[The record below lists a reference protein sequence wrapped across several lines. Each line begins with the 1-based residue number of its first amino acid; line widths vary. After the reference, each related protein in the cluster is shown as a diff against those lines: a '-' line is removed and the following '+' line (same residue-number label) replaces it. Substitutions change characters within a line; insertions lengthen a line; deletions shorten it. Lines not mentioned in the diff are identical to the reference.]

1 MVKIL
6 QKKNVYIVYDDKL
19 LKEDI
24 EASFSA
30 HYWQKENKIM
40 GSAQGRGTTWFV
52 QLDTLQAALRHYR
65 RGGFF
70 GKIVS
75 DHYLFNGWQKTR
87 SIQEFHLLDKLIQSG
102 VNVPK
107 PIAAQVKKEVFSY
120 QADLLSEKIP
130 DAKDLVDI
138 LQQRALSTQEYQ
150 TIGEQI
156 KKMHNAQVNHTDLNI
171 HNILLDK
178 QGKVWLIDFD
188 KCYQQ
193 SGENWQ
199 AANLDRLLRSFNK
212 ELKKRA
218 IKWQPANWNDLING
232 YRAYTQTT

>member
-6 QKKNVYIVYDDKL
+6 QKNKVYIVYDDDL
-19 LKEDI
+19 LSEHIEDCF
-24 EASFSA
+24 AA
-30 HYWQKENKIM
+30 DYWQRLGKVI

-52 QLDTLQAALRHYR
+52 QLAKIQGALRHYR
-65 RGGFF
+65 RGGVF
-70 GKIVS
+70 GKLVS

-87 SIQEFHLLDKLIQSG
+87 SVQEFYLLEKLNQAG

-107 PIAAQVKKEVFSY
+107 AIAARVKKSGLSY

-138 LQQRALSTQEYQ
+138 LQSRALAPQEYRA
-150 TIGEQI
+150 IGAQI
-156 KKMHNAQVNHTDLNI
+156 KKMHHAQVNHTDLNI

-178 QGKVWLIDFD
+178 ASKVWLIDFD

-193 SGENWQ
+193 SGDNWQ
-199 AANLDRLLRSFNK
+199 AANLARLLRSFNK

-218 IKWQPANWNDLING
+218 IKWQAADWQYLMSG
-232 YRAYTQTT
+232 YSA